1 MNERLQVQAFTLVDP
16 TEGNGAPDLYF
27 EALTDMT
34 IVGMSCAGS
43 SDDAGTST
51 IAILDDGAATA
62 ITTTS
67 CADAD
72 VPGTWQA
79 SGYGGS
85 ETAFTIAKDSLV
97 LIQNT
102 GGDAGIAINVVLW
115 YLVGEDWR

>member
-1 MNERLQVQAFTLVDP
+1 MNERLQVMSFTLVDP

-34 IVGMSCAGS
+34 IVGFSCAGHT
-43 SDDAGTST
+43 DDAGTST
-51 IAILDDGAATA
+51 VAITDDGNATA
-62 ITTTS
+62 IATVS
-67 CADAD
+67 CADAN

-97 LIQNT
+97 AITNT

-115 YLVGEDWR
+115 FLVGEDWK